1 MIFKSKYE
9 LYEFLLAPSPE
20 GAFAGVQKKR
30 KINKCLTN
38 GLPRGQERVRRGSWA
53 CLELTEP

>member
-20 GAFAGVQKKR
+20 GTFAGFQKKR